1 MGRPSEYTEQI
12 ATEICERLLGGE
24 SLRAMCRDDD
34 HLPSER
40 TIYRWLA
47 SNETFCQQYARAR
60 EFQAEPHLEDIL
72 EIADDDDLKPDDKRV
87 RIDARKWAMSKLAA
101 KKYGDKALIGSDP
114 DNPLPGAPADHDL
127 AKLIAY
133 QLFTAAEETAH

>member
-1 MGRPSEYTEQI
+1 MARPSEYTDQI
-12 ATEICERLLGGE
+12 ATEICERLLAGE
-24 SLRAMCRDDD
+24 SLRSMCKADD

-60 EFQAEPHLEDIL
+60 EFQAESHLEDIL
-72 EIADDDDLKPDDKRV
+72 EIADDADLKPDDKRV

-101 KKYGDKALIGSDP
+101 KKYGDKTLHGSDP
-114 DNPLPGAPADHDL
+114 DNPLPGVPSDHDL
-127 AKLIAY
+127 AKLIAF